1 MESRNFMI
9 DERYLISK
17 SRPLLAMKNSG
28 YNMAEFKILDTYLS
42 RINPMDPSTRR
53 VKFTHQEYCDLL
65 GVESGKIRSRQL
77 ASYTAH
83 FLSNVVSLPR
93 PDRKAGYIQMPL
105 FTFAEYDEEAKEI
118 VLECNS
124 DPQIF
129 GMFFSIE
136 EIGYVK
142 YILKNTKTIKSLYSF
157 KLYMLLKEK
166 LPAVEFSISLE
177 ELKEKLEITASR
189 YDEFKFFNSEVLKK
203 AHKEINTNTDTRF
216 EYELIRT
223 GRTTTGIRFKGIR
236 TLDLSEGLPEVSVLD
251 PEPGSSP
258 KKEERVKSKK
268 VDGTVIGTFEELE
281 PEEAAVEDTYQGLSE
296 DVLEALEAIEETVPE
311 DVHKHDKPYIKA
323 LFSIVSEYIPSYI
336 EKSERSMWIIKQI
349 HRFNEREWYADKRKK
364 AKVSYQSYYK
374 ACLGYWLEKRFGAE
388 SDE

>member
-1 MESRNFMI
+1 MI
-9 DERYLISK
+9 DERFLISK

-42 RINPMDPSTRR
+42 RINPMDPRTRR
-53 VKFTHQEYCDLL
+53 VTFKFREFCALL
-65 GVESGKIRSRQL
+65 GVESGKIRSKQL

-105 FTFAEYDEEAKEI
+105 FTFAEYDEESKEI

-129 GMFFSIE
+129 SMFFSIE

-142 YILKNTKTIKSLYSF
+142 YILKNTIGFKSLYSF
-157 KLYMLLKEK
+157 KLYMLLKSK
-166 LPAVEFSISLE
+166 LPAVEFSISLD

-189 YDEFKFFNSEVLKK
+189 YDEFKFLNSEVLKR
-203 AHKEINTNTDTRF
+203 AQTEINTNTDTRF

-236 TLDLSEGLPEVSVLD
+236 TIELSQELPEVSILD
-251 PEPGSSP
+251 PESENGQNHDARAKS
-258 KKEERVKSKK
+258 ERVENK
-268 VDGTVIGTFEELE
+268 VIVGDFEDCE
-281 PEEAAVEDTYQGLSE
+281 PMQADIVEDAYQGLSE

-349 HRFNEREWYADKRKK
+349 HRFNEREWFADKRRK

-374 ACLGYWLEKRFGAE
+374 ACLGYWLEKRFGVE

>member
-1 MESRNFMI
+1 MI

-53 VKFTHQEYCDLL
+53 VTFNFREFCALL
-65 GVESGKIRSRQL
+65 GVESGKIRTRQL
-77 ASYTAH
+77 SSYTAH

-105 FTFAEYDEEAKEI
+105 FTFAEYDEESKEI

-129 GMFFSIE
+129 NMFFSIE

-142 YILKNTKTIKSLYSF
+142 YILRNTIGFKSLYSF
-157 KLYMLLKEK
+157 KLYMLLKSK
-166 LPAVEFSISLE
+166 LPAVEFSISLQ
-177 ELKEKLEITASR
+177 ELKDKLEITASR
-189 YDEFKFFNSEVLKK
+189 AGEFKFFNSEILKK

-216 EYELIRT
+216 DYELVRT
-223 GRTTTGIRFKGIR
+223 GRVTTGIRFKNIK
-236 TLDLSEGLPEVSVLD
+236 TIDLSQDLPEVSILD
-251 PEPGSSP
+251 PVPGSSP
-258 KKEERVKSKK
+258 KKDEQSIHKHAEDAVFATYEER
-268 VDGTVIGTFEELE
+268 E
-281 PEEAAVEDTYQGLSE
+281 PEEAAVEDVYQGLPE
-296 DVLEALEAIEETVPE
+296 DVIEALDAIEETVPE
-311 DVHKHDKPYIKA
+311 DVHQHDKLYIKA
-323 LFSIVSEYIPSYI
+323 LFSIVSDYIPTSI
-336 EKSERSMWIIKQI
+336 EKSERLMWIIKQI

-374 ACLGYWLEKRFGAE
+374 ACLG
-388 SDE
+388 